1 MTLHATLF
9 CIRIVPYSAK
19 PETHVVTLPVP
30 DLDDADAT
38 WDFAKN
44 ALAEFLPRTIELE
57 EKLALWDDADGESGF
72 FFSGSDPASDD
83 HYHILLKYT
92 LF

>member
-19 PETHVVTLPVP
+19 PETRVVTLPVECF
-30 DLDDADAT
+30 DEIDDA
-38 WDFAKN
+38 WFFAKN
-44 ALAEFLPRTIELE
+44 ALAEFLPHGIELE
-57 EKLALWDDADGESGF
+57 EKMVLWDDDDGEQGF
-72 FFSGSDPASDD
+72 FFSCSDAASDD
-83 HYHILLKYT
+83 HYHVLLKYT